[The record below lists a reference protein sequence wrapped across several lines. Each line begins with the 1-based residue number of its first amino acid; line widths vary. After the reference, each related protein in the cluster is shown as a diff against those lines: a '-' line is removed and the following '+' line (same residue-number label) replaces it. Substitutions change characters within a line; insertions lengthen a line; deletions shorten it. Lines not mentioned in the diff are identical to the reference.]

1 MYGYH
6 RIDGRRRT
14 WGRGLASPV
23 VIVLALLAASACGS
37 DKGQGPVARVAGLV
51 QSKFR
56 GRPVLRI
63 EKSDFYNADFRA
75 YLEATGAQAKG
86 LPPESLSRL
95 YDRFADEMILLE
107 AARARGIT
115 LSEDEK
121 KEYLA
126 KLTVAAIPP
135 GDSRSTTSVPPDGA
149 FDRLLV
155 EKYTFIVLRD
165 IRVDKAE
172 ILAYYEQHK
181 KDFLYQDRVQ
191 VSQILVD
198 TEEKAVSVLRR
209 LEGMGEPAFRKIAT
223 EESLGPESSRGGVM
237 GVFQQGDLPA
247 DMEKVIFSLDEGRTS
262 QVVES
267 SYGFHIFR
275 LDRKFPPALQSET
288 EAAPEIQNRILAQK
302 MKDALA
308 SHLAGLKDTLTW
320 EIHPENLFFTYQRS
334 DE

>member
-1 MYGYH
+1 MYGQN
-6 RIDGRRRT
+6 RIDGRKRT
-14 WGRGLASPV
+14 PGRGLAWPV
-23 VIVLALLAASACGS
+23 IVVLALLAASACGS
-37 DKGQGPVARVAGLV
+37 KEGQGPVARVAGLV
-51 QSKFR
+51 QSKLR
-56 GRPVLRI
+56 GRPILHI
-63 EKSDFYNADFRA
+63 EKSDFYNADLRA
-75 YLEATGAQAKG
+75 YLEATGVQAKG

-107 AARARGIT
+107 AARERGIT

-126 KLTVAAIPP
+126 RLAVAAIPRGDP
-135 GDSRSTTSVPPDGA
+135 GSATSVPPDGA

-155 EKYTFIVLRD
+155 EKYTFLVLRD
-165 IRVDKAE
+165 IRVDEAE

-181 KDFLYQDRVQ
+181 KDFLYQGRVQ
-191 VSQILVD
+191 VSQILVNS
-198 TEEKAVSVLRR
+198 EEKAVSVLRR
-209 LEGMGEPAFRKIAT
+209 LEGTGETVFRKIAT
-223 EESLGPESSRGGVM
+223 EESLGPEASRGGVM

-275 LDRKFPPALQSET
+275 SDRKFPPALQSEA
-288 EAAPEIQNRILAQK
+288 EAAPEIQKRILAQK